1 MNRKQKTTV
10 DPVVVVA
17 LGVVFLAV
25 AFGMVVFQPNSQ
37 SLGFIAGS
45 SAWSQLVV
53 AFVTGIT
60 TGGLSCLAVQGGL
73 LASSLAHQIE
83 QDYVEQSA
91 HQNKG
96 KGKLAVQS
104 RPSSALPILLFLI
117 AKLVA
122 YTLLG
127 ALLGW
132 LGSYLTLSPI
142 TRAVLMIAIGVFMIG
157 NALRMFNVHPIFRYF
172 SIEPPKFITRY
183 IRRTAKGTDTFTPV
197 FLGALTVFIP
207 CGVTQAMMATALG
220 TGSVAMGAAL
230 MFAFILGTSPVF
242 FVIAYLTTELGA
254 RLEKFFMRFVAVVVL
269 ILGFVTLNGG
279 LNVLGSPLS
288 FQNLTRNLIP
298 SKGDSVP
305 VADSP
310 QTTASKGEISLAV
323 KNDGY
328 FPRTL
333 SAPADTAVTL
343 SLVTDQT
350 YSCARDFVI
359 PALNIYQLLPDTG
372 TMQVSIPAQPK
383 GTTIF
388 FTCSMG
394 MYTGQIVFQ

>member
-1 MNRKQKTTV
+1 MSSNKQNPSV
-10 DPVVVVA
+10 DPVIVIA
-17 LGVVFLAV
+17 LGIALMAIAFALLVFK
-25 AFGMVVFQPNSQ
+25 PNVQ
-37 SLGFIAGS
+37 SLTLTAGS
-45 SAWSQLVV
+45 GAWSQLVV

-83 QDYVEQSA
+83 QDYIEQA
-91 HQNKG
+91 AINK
-96 KGKLAVQS
+96 KAKQKTLKHTNTAF
-104 RPSSALPILLFLI
+104 PILLFLI

-132 LGSYLTLSPI
+132 LGSFLTLSPM
-142 TRAVLMIAIGVFMIG
+142 TRAILMIAIGIFMIG

-183 IRRTAKGTDTFTPV
+183 IRRTAKGTDTVTPL

-207 CGVTQAMMATALG
+207 CGITQAMMATALG
-220 TGSVAMGAAL
+220 SGSILMGAAL
-230 MFAFILGTSPVF
+230 MFAFVLGTSPVF
-242 FVIAYLTTELGA
+242 FIIAYLTTELGA
-254 RLEKFFMRFVAVVVL
+254 RLEKFFMRFVALVVL
-269 ILGFVTLNGG
+269 ILGFTTLNSG

-288 FQNLTRNLIP
+288 FQNLTRNLI
-298 SKGDSVP
+298 SSNSDSVP
-305 VADSP
+305 VSESP
-310 QTTASKGEISLAV
+310 QPSATDSSIFLSV

-333 SAPADTAVTL
+333 SAPADKALTL
-343 SLVTDQT
+343 NLVTNQT

-359 PALNIYQLLPDTG
+359 PSLNVYQLLPDTG

-383 GTTIF
+383 GTTLF